1 VTVQIALLLA
11 IITVAL
17 VLFLTEWLPADV
29 TALGILL
36 TLVLTGLLPA
46 GDAFAGFGSDAVMMI
61 LGLLFLTA
69 ALVHTGVVDKVGRVI
84 LSRTGD
90 NANRVS
96 AVIMIASAA
105 LSAVMSNTATTAFF
119 IPVTIDLARKT
130 RVRVSRLL
138 MPLAFSAILASSLT
152 VVATSTNI
160 VVSGL
165 MTRYDMQPI
174 GMFELAPVGIPIAAA
189 GLLYMFLI
197 GRRLIPERDGEDE
210 SSGEFG
216 IRPYLSE
223 LLVLPDSPLIGKTL
237 AESRLGQDLD
247 LVVLRVV
254 RENQSPLIARPSLGL
269 RERDVLIVSGRGDDI
284 LQVKDT
290 IGIDIKADAK
300 LSMPDPETE
309 ERFAEVILLDS
320 SPLVGRTLKQLAFRQ
335 RYGLQVLG
343 IRRRGRMI
351 LNKMSQVRLKL
362 GDELL
367 IQGDAKDIS
376 RLDEN
381 NTFRVI
387 GTIEHSRRNLKR
399 APLAIGIFAAALAL
413 ATLNVLSLPVAML
426 LGALIAFVTRCITP
440 DQAYRDV
447 EWKAVIVIGSMLALG
462 SAMEHTGAATFLANG
477 FVDLV
482 GEAHPL
488 WILTAFFVLALLL
501 TQPMSNQAAAVVVVP
516 VAIQTALHLDLNP
529 RTFAIMIAVSASCSF
544 LTPLEPACLMV
555 YGPGRYRFADFLKVG
570 ALLTL
575 LIYLLAILIVPSVW
589 PL

>member
-1 VTVQIALLLA
+1 MTVSIALLLA
-11 IITVAL
+11 IIAVAL
-17 VLFLTEWLPADV
+17 ILFLTEWVSADI

-36 TLVLTGLLPA
+36 ALVLTGLLPA

-61 LGLLFLTA
+61 LGLLILTA

-84 LSRTGD
+84 LRHTGD

-119 IPVTIDLARKT
+119 IPVTIGLARKT
-130 RVRVSRLL
+130 QVRVSRLL

-174 GMFELAPVGIPIAAA
+174 GMFELAPVGIPIAVV

-210 SSGEFG
+210 SNGEFG
-216 IRPYLSE
+216 IRPYLAE

-254 RENQSPLIARPSLGL
+254 RESQSPLIARPSLGL

-300 LSMPDPETE
+300 LSMPELETE

-351 LNKMSQVRLKL
+351 LNKMSEIRLRL

-367 IQGDAKDIS
+367 IQGDAADIA

-399 APLAIGIFAAALAL
+399 APMAVGIFAAALAL
-413 ATLNVLSLPVAML
+413 ASLNVLSLPVAML
-426 LGALIAFVTRCITP
+426 LGALVAFVTRCITP
-440 DQAYRDV
+440 DQAYREV

-462 SAMEHTGAATFLANG
+462 SAMEYTGAATFLANG

-482 GEAHPL
+482 GQADPV
-488 WILTAFFVLALLL
+488 WVLTAFFVLALLL

-516 VAIQTALHLDLNP
+516 VAIQTALQLDLNP

-575 LIYLLAILIVPSVW
+575 LIYLLAIFIVPWVW